1 MVDVCS
7 DCNVSDRDY
16 DPDDPDFFT
25 CSDCVCSSCEFR
37 HCCEGQCVGNE
48 E

>member
-7 DCNVSDRDY
+7 DCNVPDRDY
-16 DPDDPDFFT
+16 DLDDPDLFT
-25 CSDCVCSSCEFR
+25 CSDCVCFSCEFR
-37 HCCEGQCVGNE
+37 YCCEGQCVGNE